1 MWRDLHDVSH
11 RFKSIRE
18 LRFALHHE
26 LEDEISDN
34 EDYSLGYFEGRQQKK
49 KWLVSP
55 SDLEAMYVTFEGK
68 TKISLW
74 CEGKQIASDH
84 DTSGDEEPHPKRRK
98 KNKSDGSKKINER
111 EDELENV
118 FRQLKE
124 KHQDNF
130 SGPQLRLWA
139 RMIVAKTHDNLDEPP
154 KVPMITGNIQRNQK
168 RESLTDAFV
177 GAATA
182 IAQVLSPTSVPKGSS
197 PFSPSKKINLRMK
210 NLEQLRQLQQLYKDG
225 ILSED
230 EFDSQKKIVLTS
242 LDTLA

>member
-1 MWRDLHDVSH
+1 MWRDLHDVTH
-11 RFKSIRE
+11 YFKSICE

-34 EDYSLGYFEGRQQKK
+34 EDYSVGYFEGRQQKK

-74 CEGKQIASDH
+74 CEGKQITSDH

-98 KNKSDGSKKINER
+98 KSRSDGSKKINER
-111 EDELENV
+111 EDELESV

-139 RMIVAKTHDNLDEPP
+139 QMIVAKTHDNLDEPP
-154 KVPMITGNIQRNQK
+154 KVPMISGNIQRNQT
-168 RESLTDAFV
+168 R
-177 GAATA
+177 
-182 IAQVLSPTSVPKGSS
+182 
-197 PFSPSKKINLRMK
+197 
-210 NLEQLRQLQQLYKDG
+210 
-225 ILSED
+225 
-230 EFDSQKKIVLTS
+230 
-242 LDTLA
+242 